1 MSTGIQE
8 ILELARQ
15 ELARKDAKIA
25 KLERVVDLWKR
36 LGSQFDVI
44 QRIEIERE
52 LIRSIEEA
60 ESLN

>member
-8 ILELARQ
+8 ILELTRQ

-36 LGSQFDVI
+36 LGGQFDVL
-44 QRIEIERE
+44 QRVETERE

-60 ESLN
+60 ERSN